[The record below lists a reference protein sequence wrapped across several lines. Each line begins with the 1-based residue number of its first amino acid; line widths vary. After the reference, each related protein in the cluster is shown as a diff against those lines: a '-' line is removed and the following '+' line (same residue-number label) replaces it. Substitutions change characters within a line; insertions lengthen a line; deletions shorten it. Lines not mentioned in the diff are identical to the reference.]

1 MREQRALSVVGTASR
16 HRRGGLPGRRVTPRP
31 GRYERIA
38 TSRLIPKRGPATE
51 IEIRFRDKYAEQTA
65 LENES

>member
-1 MREQRALSVVGTASR
+1 M
-16 HRRGGLPGRRVTPRP
+16 PGRRVTPRP

>member
-1 MREQRALSVVGTASR
+1 MREQRALDLVGGHR
-16 HRRGGLPGRRVTPRP
+16 HGRARRGAAPRP

-51 IEIRFRDKYAEQTA
+51 IEIRFRDKHADQTA